1 MVKKRF
7 PPSEYGASYPDLGI
21 ASELRPFS
29 LTSGHVFTT
38 NALGTN
44 RPSRKAWPD
53 EAGREGGEREVG
65 RGVAVAGR
73 GHSDRSCSQAG
84 LQRTKGDGATISHE
98 TGEGGKERER
108 VRERGGEREGGE
120 RELRERGERER
131 ERERRERE
139 RERGERREE
148 RGEREGRGRGRE
160 ILFQFYRIQFES
172 LVLVL
177 STRAYECLCL
187 PKYVVKYIKIMYNI

>member
-1 MVKKRF
+1 MQSYIIKSLEIWSKKRF

-65 RGVAVAGR
+65 RGVAVAGP

-84 LQRTKGDGATISHE
+84 LQRTKGDGATITHE
-98 TGEGGKERER
+98 TGEGGKERE
-108 VRERGGEREGGE
+108 GE
-120 RELRERGERER
+120 
-131 ERERRERE
+131 
-139 RERGERREE
+139 
-148 RGEREGRGRGRE
+148 
-160 ILFQFYRIQFES
+160 
-172 LVLVL
+172 
-177 STRAYECLCL
+177 
-187 PKYVVKYIKIMYNI
+187 

>member
-1 MVKKRF
+1 MEALIHLKEFRDMVKKRF

-65 RGVAVAGR
+65 RGVAVAGP

-84 LQRTKGDGATISHE
+84 LQMTKGDGATISHE
-98 TGEGGKERER
+98 TGE
-108 VRERGGEREGGE
+108 REGGE
-120 RELRERGERER
+120 RE
-131 ERERRERE
+131 
-139 RERGERREE
+139 REE
-148 RGEREGRGRGRE
+148 RGRGRE

-187 PKYVVKYIKIMYNI
+187 PKFCQNLPNHLYV

>member
-1 MVKKRF
+1 MVKKLF

-65 RGVAVAGR
+65 RGVAVAR
-73 GHSDRSCSQAG
+73 PGHSDRSCSQAG

-98 TGEGGKERER
+98 TGEGGKEREWG
-108 VRERGGEREGGE
+108 REGEREGE
-120 RELRERGERER
+120 GERER
-131 ERERRERE
+131 ERERRE
-139 RERGERREE
+139 ERGERREE
-148 RGEREGRGRGRE
+148 RGERRGERREERGEERGERREGGGEGEWERY
-160 ILFQFYRIQFES
+160 FFSFAVFSFS
-172 LVLVL
+172 L
-177 STRAYECLCL
+177 
-187 PKYVVKYIKIMYNI
+187 